1 MDRIYDILAA
11 AAEDTRLRIL
21 ALAAREDLT
30 VSDYVHVLGQSQPRV
45 SRHLK
50 LLVEG
55 GPAGAVPRG
64 PVHAVPAGDRR
75 RRCRAGA
82 RIRAPARSPSI
93 RGWRP
98 TGRGSM
104 RCSSGGRRRRLRF
117 FRDNAQRWDELRALH
132 VADREIERVAGPS
145 SAGRRPPAA
154 RHRHRAPAGCSRC
167 WRPRS
172 SARSASTSRA
182 RCWRWP
188 APTSPAPASTMP
200 RSARATC
207 MPCPSRPTSF
217 DVVTIHHVLHYAEDP
232 AAALAEAAR
241 VVRPGGVVLV
251 VDFSPHDLV
260 ELKREHAHVHLGF
273 ADNQVQ
279 GWLRS
284 AGLNPLEPIHF
295 PGRRLMTGI
304 WRGEREARAAAPS
317 ADQRTDPRPRSRAS
331 EHRPTSRP
339 RHAAPEGVVRVL
351 AAQDRGGR
359 AHAVGDDRAA
369 RRRCVRP
376 SSR

>member
-1 MDRIYDILAA
+1 MDRLLTLLRA

-55 GPAGAVPRG
+55 GLLERFREAQFTRFRLVTGGDDAGLVREF
-64 PVHAVPAGDRR
+64 V
-75 RRCRAGA
+75 
-82 RIRAPARSPSI
+82 
-93 RGWRP
+93 
-98 TGRGSM
+98 
-104 RCSSGGRRRRLRF
+104 RRLDPKSPRLATDRARLDALQQRRQTAAVRF

-132 VADREIERVAGPS
+132 VADREIERALAHHLPINARRLLDIGTGT
-145 SAGRRPPAA
+145 GRLLEVLAPKVE
-154 RHRHRAPAGCSRC
+154 RAIGIDQSREML
-167 WRPRS
+167 
-172 SARSASTSRA
+172 AL
-182 RCWRWP
+182 
-188 APTSPAPASTMP
+188 
-200 RSARATC
+200 ARANLARAGLDNAEIRQAD
-207 MPCPSRPTSF
+207 MYALPFEAESF

-251 VDFSPHDLV
+251 VDFQPHDLV

-284 AGLNPLEPIHF
+284 AGLNPLEPIDF
-295 PGRRLMTGI
+295 PGRRLMTVI
-304 WRGEREARAAAPS
+304 WRGERDS
-317 ADQRTDPRPRSRAS
+317 AQPA
-331 EHRPTSRP
+331 SRP
-339 RHAAPEGVVRVL
+339 SNLTPNV
-351 AAQDRGGR
+351 AQGAQR
-359 AHAVGDDRAA
+359 
-369 RRRCVRP
+369 
-376 SSR
+376 